1 VRKKVTS
8 STSAFEAAVTEKK
21 KTDEETYVLRLFV
34 AGTTPGSTR
43 AVAALRT
50 LCDEH
55 LRGRYELEV
64 VDVYQQPVLARD
76 HQIIAVPTLVKH
88 LPLPIRRIL
97 GDLTDRERVLMGLD
111 LKPKSDEK
119 KRRIKKKA

>member
-1 VRKKVTS
+1 MKAKVTS
-8 STSAFEAAVTEKK
+8 STAAFETAAAKDRRNEQ
-21 KTDEETYVLRLFV
+21 YLLRLFV

-50 LCDEH
+50 LCDEK
-55 LRGRYELEV
+55 LEGRYQLEV
-64 VDVYQQPVLARD
+64 VDVYQQPALARD
-76 HQIIAVPTLVKH
+76 HQILAVPTLVKH

-111 LKPKSDEK
+111 LQPRSDEK
-119 KRRIKKKA
+119 KRRASKKA